1 MVLMTTIFLLTH
13 VQEKWSICGERRW
26 VHAATRKNLDGLK
39 QERSSK
45 NTNNSSQQ
53 RPEQSVD
60 LTLASMDPL
69 ANANAEDEL
78 STIDLD
84 REGERQAANH

>member
-1 MVLMTTIFLLTH
+1 
-13 VQEKWSICGERRW
+13 
-26 VHAATRKNLDGLK
+26 
-39 QERSSK
+39 
-45 NTNNSSQQ
+45 
-53 RPEQSVD
+53 
-60 LTLASMDPL
+60 MDPL